1 MPTLKD
7 TIVKFS
13 GPFAVVSREGN
24 SGKIYFVMHVESGL
38 SIAPQTSR
46 KVALKL
52 IDAINEVSK
61 GSEYIWEELGPAG
74 CQELP
79 AEDRLL
85 AFTLAMRARALVSG
99 VAQ

>member
-1 MPTLKD
+1 MSSLKD

-13 GPFAVVSREGN
+13 GPFAVASREGN

-46 KVALKL
+46 KTAFKI

-61 GSEYIWEELGPAG
+61 GSEYVWEELGPEG
-74 CQELP
+74 CQGLP
-79 AEDRLL
+79 LEDRML
-85 AFTLAMRARALVSG
+85 AFKLAMRARALVAG
-99 VAQ
+99 VEK